1 MKIYIYS
8 IGISVI
14 VFAILYVLKI
24 AKFDGLSFVL
34 YFIYP
39 AYITYLHERI
49 KELSRKKQ
57 RR

>member
-14 VFAILYVLKI
+14 VFAILYLLDI
-24 AKFDGLSFVL
+24 AKFDGFSFVVC
-34 YFIYP
+34 FAYP
-39 AYITYLHERI
+39 GYITYLHERI